1 MVLPLVNLLAIS
13 LFYLG
18 VIKVKHVH
26 CKIHLID
33 QRSLYV
39 LEWLSLYLWFLF
51 KTMCY
56 VSKTMKVSLDCLDYS
71 VYKMYNHS
79 LQKSSNM

>member
-1 MVLPLVNLLAIS
+1 MELPLVNLLAIS

-26 CKIHLID
+26 CKIHFID

-39 LEWLSLYLWFLF
+39 PE
-51 KTMCY
+51 
-56 VSKTMKVSLDCLDYS
+56 
-71 VYKMYNHS
+71 
-79 LQKSSNM
+79 

>member
-1 MVLPLVNLLAIS
+1 MELPLVNLLAIS

-39 LEWLSLYLWFLF
+39 LEWLCLRLWFLF
-51 KTMCY
+51 KTICAM
-56 VSKTMKVSLDCLDYS
+56 S
-71 VYKMYNHS
+71 VK
-79 LQKSSNM
+79 Q